1 MRKVIFGVTVVIL
14 GACVSLNTTTL
25 NPSAEYAPVQKD
37 QVRIFQGGD
46 NVPEPWVKIAI
57 FNASGS
63 DSFTDESDLYG
74 KMREEAAKRGCNGVV
89 LQGHEDAGTAE
100 RIFFGMGADQEA
112 EGVCIRYGDSVDPE
126 DADSNVQPDS
136 VPTDSVATDSSKTP
150 GDAITTEGDLPV
162 IQL

>member
-1 MRKVIFGVTVVIL
+1 MRKSVVCLLVVIL
-14 GACVSLNTTTL
+14 GGCVSMNTTKL
-25 NPSAEYAPVQKD
+25 NPTANYSELDKND
-37 QVRIFQGGD
+37 VRIFQGGE

-63 DSFTDESDLYG
+63 DTFTDESDLYG
-74 KMREEAAKRGCNGVV
+74 KMREEAAKLGCNGVV

-100 RIFFGMGADQEA
+100 KIFFGMGADQEA

-126 DADSNVQPDS
+126 EADSNMNRESSPADS
-136 VPTDSVATDSSKTP
+136 TASDSARVDADAGSS
-150 GDAITTEGDLPV
+150 EGDLPV